1 MESFANGAIIYDMLL
16 PTAQPGPAAGKPA
29 GKLAGLVRSL
39 SAIPFLAAIPREGR
53 QILDAAMDATI
64 TFGHAQ
70 WLLACVKFCS
80 HFFPKETPEYLELSR
95 KLRADAPSQAALDAL
110 YLKSVSELLQED
122 RVYEVLAKHLPLTA
136 KMYENF
142 KEIGM
147 GLKEPF
153 YNKALA
159 AEVDASVSDT
169 TARQIL
175 LTVLTFNAHLR
186 MTNFFKDSAYPGW
199 SKRHDDSDGGLMDSD
214 SLNSAK
220 RTSLTPEMATRMPK
234 SEQDMREE

>member
-29 GKLAGLVRSL
+29 GKLTGVVRSL

-53 QILDAAMDATI
+53 PILDAAMDATI

-110 YLKSVSELLQED
+110 YLKSVSELLNED
-122 RVYEVLAKHLPLTA
+122 RVYEAVAKHLSLTA

-142 KEIGM
+142 KESGM

-159 AEVDASVSDT
+159 AEVEAPAVDGENVRELQGD
-169 TARQIL
+169 
-175 LTVLTFNAHLR
+175 
-186 MTNFFKDSAYPGW
+186 
-199 SKRHDDSDGGLMDSD
+199 RHG
-214 SLNSAK
+214 
-220 RTSLTPEMATRMPK
+220 PEG
-234 SEQDMREE
+234 